1 MTVDDSPTLD
11 AFAGAVGER
20 FLVGEPDRDDPVS
33 LELLG
38 AAARGSSAFALEFRG
53 PVEPLL
59 EQATYRFDRADG
71 DPFEIF
77 IVPIRGDESETIYE
91 AIFG

>member
-1 MTVDDSPTLD
+1 VGDPPTLD

-20 FLVGEPDRDDPVS
+20 FVVGDPARGVRVS
-33 LELLG
+33 LELVH
-38 AAARGSSAFALEFRG
+38 AATRGSSAFALEFRG
-53 PVEPLL
+53 PGEPLL

-71 DPFEIF
+71 DPIEIF
-77 IVPIRGDESETIYE
+77 IVPIHRDESGTIYE